1 MLKSCPIIW
10 NAERFLRAEAIGFL
24 LSGWGVCMVGHG
36 LRSTLLWA
44 NVAIIVIM
52 VGIPWY
58 YYFMMPP
65 IVPTHWSLSGE
76 VTSKGSSLSLVLLLS
91 ALMPLA
97 NVIIVVVY
105 LLRWRLIENY
115 PYLINLPAISL
126 LIGSERIPQDKK
138 RELIE
143 RIFDVTLVA
152 GLTVGTYILALEV
165 GILQSAIRAE
175 SPSWLSW
182 FIFIGIAYLI
192 GVPLYMYRKIYRDE
206 ILPYIKGGRPP

>member
-1 MLKSCPIIW
+1 M
-10 NAERFLRAEAIGFL
+10 ERFLRAEDVGFL
-24 LSGWGVCMVGHG
+24 LSCWGVWMAGRG

-44 NVAIIVIM
+44 NVVLIIIM
-52 VGIPWY
+52 IGIPWY

-65 IVPTHWSLSGE
+65 VVPTHWSLSGE

-91 ALMPLA
+91 AVMPLA
-97 NVIIVVVY
+97 NVIIVVMY

-165 GILQSAIRAE
+165 GILQSVVTAE
-175 SPSWLSW
+175 SPSWLLW
-182 FIFIGIAYLI
+182 FIFLGIAYLI